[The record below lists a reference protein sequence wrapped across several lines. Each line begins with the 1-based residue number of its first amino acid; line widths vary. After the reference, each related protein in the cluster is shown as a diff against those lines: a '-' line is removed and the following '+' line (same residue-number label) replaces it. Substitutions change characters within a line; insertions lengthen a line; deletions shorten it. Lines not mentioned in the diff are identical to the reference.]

1 MDKYVLFFQVSDEES
16 LEDVYYSEDDG
27 ENNME
32 NGFAK
37 KGATTAPTT
46 AATTKGRRTS
56 EPKCTALWVGNVDP
70 QKVTD
75 KQMSNL
81 FAKCGKVAS
90 VRILP
95 HKYCAFVNYV
105 EQNNAMKAM
114 EKLQVCSYNIKFT

>member
-105 EQNNAMKAM
+105 EQNNAMKAKQGNA
-114 EKLQVCSYNIKFT
+114 E